1 MLGMAR
7 LGRAASVPAH
17 VHALA
22 AGAAGRRVPAH
33 LTMTLDELLAAKD
46 TRATHRMIERAVHA
60 PAEQTR
66 TANVPVRAVHA
77 LAAGAAG
84 RRVPAHLTMTLDEVL
99 AAEDKHATHRLV
111 HGGVKALVEL

>member
-22 AGAAGRRVPAH
+22 TGAAGRRVPAH
-33 LTMTLDELLAAKD
+33 LTMTLDEL
-46 TRATHRMIERAVHA
+46 
-60 PAEQTR
+60 
-66 TANVPVRAVHA
+66 
-77 LAAGAAG
+77 
-84 RRVPAHLTMTLDEVL
+84 L